1 MEAETCMRFAANV
14 RESGFGL
21 YSYLSSGKS
30 SAIAISLRPTSFHCS
45 MIAADG
51 LKAGFGGSFALLASV
66 CATTGIAAR
75 NATAH
80 NAVKNLIRFIFLSSN
95 VPVYAGIHFEIPPRD
110 RCMLRRLSV
119 LNVSHVDAT
128 TAASILLT
136 VTTWRTSKLAK
147 TRFK

>member
-21 YSYLSSGKS
+21 YSYLSSGMS

-51 LKAGFGGSFALLASV
+51 PRAGFGGSFGLLASV

-80 NAVKNLIRFIFLSSN
+80 NLPINFIRFISLSFDA
-95 VPVYAGIHFEIPPRD
+95 PVCAVHTSSPAAGLLHASTAD
-110 RCMLRRLSV
+110 RPGCKPGCRYLRRE
-119 LNVSHVDAT
+119 
-128 TAASILLT
+128 LL
-136 VTTWRTSKLAK
+136 
-147 TRFK
+147 